1 MLFAVHSLFKFKT
14 RSTRN
19 DSNIRKLFL
28 TPTTEPKKFPFVRS
42 HSAHH
47 STLHRPPSSSE
58 MLGFFRSNKSSHQV
72 ETSSDGKSEHD
83 HAEQDR
89 SAFLS
94 YSQQSGLPPQEKW
107 PNDISAVVLP
117 SIRAAEI
124 EYELPN
130 NSTDPDFVNSLPM
143 NGDIVRFNGPNFEG
157 SIVSRMRDVHLPL
170 HQCNHDGRMTNEEYF
185 ENRSRQY
192 QWTVQGRF
200 KRRMRFDQVMT
211 GQEFGRPF
219 RNMPSSTMVK
229 RGLEMLKHKLP
240 ATFEW

>member
-1 MLFAVHSLFKFKT
+1 
-14 RSTRN
+14 
-19 DSNIRKLFL
+19 
-28 TPTTEPKKFPFVRS
+28 
-42 HSAHH
+42 
-47 STLHRPPSSSE
+47 
-58 MLGFFRSNKSSHQV
+58 MLGFFRNNKKPSHQV
-72 ETSSDGKSEHD
+72 NISSDGKSESD
-83 HAEQDR
+83 NAEQDR

-107 PNDISAVVLP
+107 PNDVSAVVTP
-117 SIRAAEI
+117 SIRANEI
-124 EYELPN
+124 EYDLPN
-130 NSTDPDFVNSLPM
+130 NSSGPDFVSSLPM

-157 SIVSRMRDVHLPL
+157 SIVSRMRDVRPL
-170 HQCNHDGRMTNEEYF
+170 HQCNNDSQMTNVQYF

-229 RGLEMLKHKLP
+229 KGLEMLKHKLP